1 MLMKRLFF
9 SLGLSIIVSLLGTTL
24 WGQAI
29 SDKKVERDAKK
40 QAKTLVKEG
49 WAVAPG
55 HQSIEIQQL
64 RASKLQNSFDEDFNP
79 KYVFGSAQSV
89 APNYDA
95 AKFQATELAKI
106 EMAGIISSEVAGL
119 VETNIGNSQLDP
131 GQAAAIVKTV
141 GDYKS
146 FVASKLSNVIP
157 VIEMYKTDPKTKNTI
172 VSVGL
177 FYNKEEAVKAGIK
190 AVREQMMKDSEELGK
205 ELDVI
210 LGIK

>member
-1 MLMKRLFF
+1 MKRLFF

-49 WAVAPG
+49 WTVAPG

-205 ELDVI
+205 ELDVL